1 MNPTVYRKFCGTN
14 PMTGKLGG
22 CELLIPEI
30 VSYLFGNVKKVYLP
44 FKQTQTLPHVLEQW
58 GIPCKVGN
66 DNVRD
71 PDRCYI
77 HKWQRYIMD
86 GCEAIYFGT
95 PTIVNDR
102 PLFDGEVSRD
112 WNKQKER
119 NYVRRL
125 CQMCKESGMKYIL
138 SGLGT
143 GDISQ
148 QERCDD
154 MGGASLLTFKAFDEF
169 DDYLLVWRLET

>member
-1 MNPTVYRKFCGTN
+1 MNPTTYRKFCGTI

-44 FKQTQTLPHVLEQW
+44 FKQTLTLPHVLEQW
-58 GIPCKVGN
+58 GIACNVGN
-66 DNVRD
+66 DDERE
-71 PDRCYI
+71 PDKCYTNLPPT
-77 HKWQRYIMD
+77 IMD

-102 PLFDGEVSRD
+102 PLFDGEVRHE

-119 NYVRRL
+119 DFVKRL

-143 GDISQ
+143 GDITSG
-148 QERCDD
+148 ERCSD
-154 MGGASLLTFKAFDEF
+154 MGGARLLTFKAFEDF
-169 DDYLLVWRLET
+169 DDYLLLWRLET